1 MAPPATLTLVLRA
14 LSTEAV
20 GTLGKWAVN
29 TQVLHQALSSE
40 ALVPSA
46 VQKYACAVVALL
58 TRTKRQRPT

>member
-20 GTLGKWAVN
+20 GTLGKRAVN
-29 TQVLHQALSSE
+29 TQVVHQALSSE
-40 ALVPSA
+40 ALVPLTI
-46 VQKYACAVVALL
+46 QKYAYVVDALL